1 MEQKF
6 KLLIF
11 INISL
16 FILLTWIYHSD
27 DDVSEPYKSPDE
39 NCKHSNKL
47 NIRNYRLLSKC
58 KHNNDTFIV
67 SLNEVNSNNRMNEKK
82 DIYSNEQIYAE
93 LKRKPNRSSSNNMEF
108 SKKGKKNKSCIFE
121 TKKYSR
127 MEKKIFKEL
136 NYLDFLKNNRTIRNN
151 TYQKIIRKKYGFRIT
166 LPILFVLL
174 LCILLILD
182 LFDGCGLIRGLFK
195 LLNIIATKVVS
206 PTTDGVKPLQKM
218 LRPLHEWLKNS
229 SFGSFF
235 KSAPKVAR
243 NGASTNIDK
252 HYYITG
258 FFGFLIYFI
267 PIFIIGVTCILGIF
281 YYHKKV
287 KKYEK
292 IKFSKG

>member
-16 FILLTWIYHSD
+16 FILLTWIYYFD
-27 DDVSEPYKSPDE
+27 DDVSELYKSQDE
-39 NCKHSNKL
+39 YYKHSNKL
-47 NIRNYRLLSKC
+47 NIRNYRLLSIC

-67 SLNEVNSNNRMNEKK
+67 SLNEVNSNSGMNEKK
-82 DIYSNEQIYAE
+82 DIYNNEQMFAK

-127 MEKKIFKEL
+127 MEKKIFKEQD
-136 NYLDFLKNNRTIRNN
+136 YLDFLKSNRTIRNN

-174 LCILLILD
+174 LCILLLLD
-182 LFDGCGLIRGLFK
+182 LFEGCGLIRGLFK
-195 LLNIIATKVVS
+195 VLNIIATTVES
-206 PTTDGVKPLQKM
+206 TTNSVTPLQKM

-229 SFGSFF
+229 FFGSFF
-235 KSAPKVAR
+235 QKSIQVAASGDKPKIV
-243 NGASTNIDK
+243 K

-292 IKFSKG
+292 IKFRKG

>member
-1 MEQKF
+1 SK
-6 KLLIF
+6 
-11 INISL
+11 
-16 FILLTWIYHSD
+16 
-27 DDVSEPYKSPDE
+27 PYKSPDE

-58 KHNNDTFIV
+58 KHNKGTFIV
-67 SLNEVNSNNRMNEKK
+67 GLNEVNSNNRMNEKK
-82 DIYSNEQIYAE
+82 DIYNNEQIFAK
-93 LKRKPNRSSSNNMEF
+93 LKINPNRGSSNNMEF
-108 SKKGKKNKSCIFE
+108 SKKGKKNKSCVFE

-136 NYLDFLKNNRTIRNN
+136 SYLDFLKNNRTIRNN

-182 LFDGCGLIRGLFK
+182 LYANCGLIRGLFK
-195 LLNIIATKVVS
+195 ILNIIATTATTVGS
-206 PTTDGVKPLQKM
+206 TTTDGVKPLQKF
-218 LRPLHEWLKNS
+218 LNPLHQWLKKS
-229 SFGSFF
+229 PFGSFF
-235 KSAPKVAR
+235 KSAAQVAD
-243 NGASTNIDK
+243 GASKSNIDK
-252 HYYITG
+252 HSYITG
-258 FFGFLIYFI
+258 FFGFLIYFL

-292 IKFSKG
+292 IKFRKG